1 MTNATPDPKHSPPK
15 RNNPLI
21 LAGLAAGGFVVL
33 LTVIIY
39 LTSLLE
45 TVEDRLR
52 YAAPTAS
59 PEQTIGID
67 IAKSQT
73 VYVPVYSHIYSRG
86 GDPFLLEVTLSLRN
100 SDPERSINVNS
111 VKYYDTKGK
120 PVRDYL
126 QGTLTLGPLETAE
139 FLVEKTDTKGGSGS
153 NFIVAWNADQ
163 PVYEPIIEAVM
174 IGHDKGHS
182 ISFKSIGRPLSERA
196 KLAAEQH

>member
-1 MTNATPDPKHSPPK
+1 MTNATPDPKHTPPI

-111 VKYYDTKGK
+111 VKYYDTKG
-120 PVRDYL
+120 
-126 QGTLTLGPLETAE
+126 
-139 FLVEKTDTKGGSGS
+139 GSGA
-153 NFIVAWNADQ
+153 NFIVAWKADQ